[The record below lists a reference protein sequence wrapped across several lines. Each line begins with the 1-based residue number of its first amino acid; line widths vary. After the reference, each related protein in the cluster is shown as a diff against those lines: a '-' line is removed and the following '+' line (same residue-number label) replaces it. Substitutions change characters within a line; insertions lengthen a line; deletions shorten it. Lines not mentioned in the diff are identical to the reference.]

1 MYLIMAKI
9 FIAMVLLHLLDDFW
23 LQPTL
28 LNKLKQKTYWD
39 GYRESRYRNDWI
51 AGLICH
57 AVEWSSMIMLPWLFV
72 ECNEWLLVGLWIMN
86 AVIHGVVDHLKCNVG
101 VISLNLDQIIHLV
114 QIVISFVLMIN
125 L

>member
-1 MYLIMAKI
+1 MAKI

-51 AGLICH
+51 AGLVCH

-86 AVIHGVVDHLKCNVG
+86 AVIHGVVDHLKCNEG
-101 VISLNLDQIIHLV
+101 VISLNLDQIIHLG